1 MEVEKP
7 KVTKARRNV
16 DWKALAIYAG
26 SQIAQGALVA
36 IGGIVVHRGLQA
48 LSVKPEHLSTAVDDN
63 VLTLKKATNS

>member
-7 KVTKARRNV
+7 KTTKARRQV

-36 IGGIVVHRGLQA
+36 IGGVIVHRGLQSLTTKSEL
-48 LSVKPEHLSTAVDDN
+48 LSNNEGDN
-63 VLTLKKATNS
+63 VLSLKKATNA